1 VRPDSRFLNV
11 NQVESSAM
19 SRGQALGV
27 TFRGRLAR
35 RFKGTVQY
43 TLSRTTDDASG
54 PFALPADNQ
63 NLAAE
68 RGRADND
75 RRHRLA
81 LAGTVDITRTTR
93 LGAVAKLSSGAPFD
107 ITTGFDANG
116 DTVANDRPSG
126 VTRNTG
132 EGPGLAQLDLRL
144 TKLVSVWRP
153 FERADRS
160 SESMTIN
167 VDFFNV
173 LNRTNDAGFVGVLS
187 SPFFGRAVS
196 AGPPRTVQ
204 LSVRYRF

>member
-1 VRPDSRFLNV
+1 VVV
-11 NQVESSAM
+11 NQVESSAT

-43 TLSRTTDDASG
+43 TLSQTTDDTSG
-54 PFALPADNQ
+54 PFALLADNQ

-81 LAGTVDITRTTR
+81 LAGTVDIRRTLR
-93 LGAVAKLSSGAPFD
+93 LDAVAKFSSGAPFD
-107 ITTGFDANG
+107 ITIGFDTNG
-116 DTVANDRPSG
+116 DTVANDRPSD

-132 EGPGLAQLDLRL
+132 EGPGQAQMDLRL
-144 TKLVSVWRP
+144 TKLVRVWRP

-160 SESMTIN
+160 SKSIKILGDHLQKAT
-167 VDFFNV
+167 
-173 LNRTNDAGFVGVLS
+173 A
-187 SPFFGRAVS
+187 
-196 AGPPRTVQ
+196 
-204 LSVRYRF
+204 